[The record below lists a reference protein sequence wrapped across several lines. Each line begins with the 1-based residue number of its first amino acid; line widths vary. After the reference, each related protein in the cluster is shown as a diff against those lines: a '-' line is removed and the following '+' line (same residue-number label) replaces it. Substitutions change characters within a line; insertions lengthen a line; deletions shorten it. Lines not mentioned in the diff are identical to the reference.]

1 MADTKAEMRNKVII
15 SKDAGEELKAYLEE
29 RAQVILFDGIETVAG
44 PIRSHPD
51 LVYCRLKEDAIF
63 LGNEQLLT
71 PEYPGDIIYNGFSTG
86 KYFIHDLKHTDEQLL
101 KAVDELELIKV
112 NVKQGYACCSI
123 VPVDEDSIITAD
135 RGIAKAAEAAGIA
148 VLTVEPGH
156 VELPGY
162 DTGFLGGT
170 SGRVGEEILFNGDLS
185 AHPDFDAIRDFI
197 GSRGLQVKYFE
208 SYPLRDIGSII

>member
-1 MADTKAEMRNKVII
+1 MKNKVII
-15 SKDAGEELKAYLEE
+15 SKDAGEELKSYLEK
-29 RAQVILFDGIETVAG
+29 RAQVIVFGGIDTVAE
-44 PIRSHPD
+44 PIRNHPD

-63 LGNEQLLT
+63 LGNEQLLA

-86 KYFIHDLKHTDEQLL
+86 KYFIHDLKHTDEELL
-101 KAVDELELIKV
+101 KAVDELGLIKV

-135 RGIAKAAEAAGIA
+135 RGIARAAEAAGIA
-148 VLTVEPGH
+148 VLTVGPGH

-170 SGRVGEEILFNGDLS
+170 SGRVGEEIVFNGDLS
-185 AHPDFDAIRDFI
+185 AHPDFDTIREFI
-197 GSRGLQVKYFE
+197 ESRGLRIKYFE

>member
-1 MADTKAEMRNKVII
+1 MKNKVII
-15 SKDAGEELKAYLEE
+15 SKDAGEELKAYLEK
-29 RAQVILFDGIETVAG
+29 RAQVIVFGGIDTVAE
-44 PIRSHPD
+44 PIRNHPD

-63 LGNEQLLT
+63 LGNEQLLA

-86 KYFIHDLKHTDEQLL
+86 KYFIHDLKHTDGQLL
-101 KAVDELELIKV
+101 KAVDELGLIKV

-135 RGIAKAAEAAGIA
+135 RGIARAAEAAGIA
-148 VLTVEPGH
+148 VLTVGPGH

-170 SGRVGEEILFNGDLS
+170 SGRVGEEIVFNGDLS
-185 AHPDFDAIRDFI
+185 AHPDFDTIREFI
-197 GSRGLQVKYFE
+197 ESRGLRIKYFE

>member
-1 MADTKAEMRNKVII
+1 MRNKVII
-15 SKDAGEELKAYLEE
+15 SKDAGEELKAYLEDK
-29 RAQVILFDGIETVAG
+29 AQVIVFGGIGTVAE
-44 PIRSHPD
+44 PIRNHPD
-51 LVYCRLKEDAIF
+51 LVYCRLKKDAIF
-63 LGNEQLLT
+63 LGDEQRLT
-71 PEYPGDIIYNGFSTG
+71 PEYPGDILYNGFSTG

-101 KAVDELELIKV
+101 KAVDELGLIPV

-135 RGIAKAAEAAGIA
+135 RGIARAAEAAGIRA
-148 VLTVEPGH
+148 LTVEAGH

-170 SGRVGEEILFNGDLS
+170 SGRVEDEIVFNGDLS
-185 AHPDFDAIRDFI
+185 AHPDYESIRDFI
-197 GSRGLQVKYFE
+197 GSRGLKVKFFE

>member
-1 MADTKAEMRNKVII
+1 MRNKVII
-15 SKDAGEELKAYLEE
+15 SKDAGEKLKAYLEDK
-29 RAQVILFDGIETVAG
+29 AQVIIFGGISTVAE
-44 PIRSHPD
+44 PIRNHPD

-63 LGNEQLLT
+63 LGDEQRLT

-101 KAVDELELIKV
+101 KAVDELGLIPV

-135 RGIAKAAEAAGIA
+135 RGIAKAAEAAGII
-148 VLTVEPGH
+148 VLTVEAGH

-162 DTGFLGGT
+162 DTGFLGGC
-170 SGRVGEEILFNGDLS
+170 SGRVGDEIIFNGDLS
-185 AHPDFDAIRDFI
+185 AHPDFGAIKEFI
-197 GSRGLQVKYFE
+197 GMRGLKLKYFE
-208 SYPLRDIGSII
+208 EYPLRDIGSII

>member
-1 MADTKAEMRNKVII
+1 MRNKVII

-29 RAQVILFDGIETVAG
+29 RTQVIVFGGINTVAE
-44 PIRSHPD
+44 PIRNHPD

-63 LGNEQLLT
+63 LGDGQLLT

-86 KYFIHDLKHTDEQLL
+86 KYFIHDLRHTAGQLL
-101 KAVDELELIKV
+101 KAVEELGLIPV

-135 RGIAKAAEAAGIA
+135 QGIAKAAGAAGIN
-148 VLTVEPGH
+148 VLTVKPGH

-162 DTGFLGGT
+162 NTGFLGGT
-170 SGRVGEEILFNGDLS
+170 SGKVGGEIIFNGDLS
-185 AHPDFDAIRDFI
+185 AHPDFDAVRDFI
-197 GSRGLQVKYFE
+197 ESRGLQVKYFE

>member
-1 MADTKAEMRNKVII
+1 MKNKVII
-15 SKDAGEELKAYLEE
+15 SKDAGEELKAYLEDK
-29 RAQVILFDGIETVAG
+29 AQVIVFGGIDTVAE
-44 PIRSHPD
+44 PIRNHPD

-63 LGNEQLLT
+63 LGNEQLLA
-71 PEYPGDIIYNGFSTG
+71 PDYPGDIIYNGFSTG
-86 KYFIHDLKHTDEQLL
+86 KYFIHDLKHTDEELL
-101 KAVDELELIKV
+101 KAVDELGLIKV

-135 RGIAKAAEAAGIA
+135 RGIARAAEAAGIA
-148 VLTVEPGH
+148 VLTVGPGH

-170 SGRVGEEILFNGDLS
+170 SGRVGDEILFNGDLS
-185 AHPDFDAIRDFI
+185 AHPDFDTIREFI
-197 GSRGLQVKYFE
+197 ESRGLQIKYFE